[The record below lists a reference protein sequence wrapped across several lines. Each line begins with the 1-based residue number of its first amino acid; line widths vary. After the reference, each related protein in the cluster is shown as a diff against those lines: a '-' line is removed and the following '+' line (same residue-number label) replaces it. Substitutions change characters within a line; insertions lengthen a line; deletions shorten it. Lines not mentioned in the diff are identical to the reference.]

1 MSGPGG
7 PAARDG
13 RSQAVARIAHRVR
26 NPLAVLVGY
35 AELLRARDDAAT
47 RREAATGIAEAANA
61 VAEIADDLL
70 ALLALELD
78 AVELELA
85 PVRLGDA
92 VAAAAE
98 RIAERTGVDVPSL
111 AEGAELVVEA
121 DAVQLERMVGNV
133 LLAVTEDAPAT
144 RRLFLAARAEPPV
157 AALRVSKAGWSAS
170 PEDLEALVGGAARLN
185 ERTKGTQVTGFE
197 LYEAA
202 RLAELHGGSCGIEH
216 EANGPPALVVRL
228 PLAGAH
234 RS

>member
-1 MSGPGG
+1 VSGPGE
-7 PAARDG
+7 PAAGNG

-47 RREAATGIAEAANA
+47 RREAAARIVEAANA
-61 VAEIADDLL
+61 VAEIADDVL

-78 AVELELA
+78 AVELELEA
-85 PVRLGDA
+85 VRLGDA

-121 DAVQLERMVGNV
+121 DVVRLERMIANL

-144 RRLFLAARAEPPV
+144 GRLFLAARAEPPV
-157 AALRVSKAGWSAS
+157 AALRVRKAGWRAS
-170 PEDLEALVGGAARLN
+170 PEDLEALVGGAARPN
-185 ERTKGTQVTGFE
+185 ERANGTQVTGFE

-202 RLAELHGGSCGIEH
+202 RLAKLHGGSCGVEH
-216 EANGPPALVVRL
+216 EANGTPALVVRL
-228 PLAGAH
+228 PLAGTH
-234 RS
+234 GP